1 MDRSHSFK
9 DYEQKMNSSILE
21 FEKLNDVVKILEKS
35 GSLTPEMIQEVKKNR
50 LKSEEMKI
58 DFEKSKKNYHKGLN
72 M

>member
-58 DFEKSKKNYHKGLN
+58 DFEKSKKNYQKGLN